1 MYVYNIIYMI
11 YYNKIIII
19 IYKTRTITI
28 HIYIYSIIM
37 YNSFFIYIYIDMWY
51 VYRSVD
57 AHKKHSEKAV
67 YIILSSYLFE
77 SLLYLRKLIR
87 SPDSS
92 TRSPV
97 AVAVQLGSAEDV
109 SPKAQRRTACSSR
122 RAANHTVFTL
132 QRLGP
137 VEFPFNILQPILGTS
152 KWTAELFFIHC
163 IELTKKKSWC
173 SSPKCLSVPIFG
185 QGSLQTVEQSSFERA
200 PTARGHPPCQ
210 AVVLEWCL
218 LNDLQLSTA

>member
-1 MYVYNIIYMI
+1 MYTDLWTLTKSTQKKPFTSYYHLIYLSLCC
-11 YYNKIIII
+11 
-19 IYKTRTITI
+19 T
-28 HIYIYSIIM
+28 SG
-37 YNSFFIYIYIDMWY
+37 NS
-51 VYRSVD
+51 
-57 AHKKHSEKAV
+57 SEAQT
-67 YIILSSYLFE
+67 
-77 SLLYLRKLIR
+77 
-87 SPDSS
+87 PS

>member
-1 MYVYNIIYMI
+1 
-11 YYNKIIII
+11 
-19 IYKTRTITI
+19 
-28 HIYIYSIIM
+28 
-37 YNSFFIYIYIDMWY
+37 MWY

-87 SPDSS
+87 SPDSQHKIS
-92 TRSPV
+92 RRS
-97 AVAVQLGSAEDV
+97 GSAAGKCWGRFSQSSEKNCLQL
-109 SPKAQRRTACSSR
+109 SQGRQPYSFYPAKIGACRISLQHPST
-122 RAANHTVFTL
+122 NSGHLKMNCGVVFYSL
-132 QRLGP
+132 H
-137 VEFPFNILQPILGTS
+137 
-152 KWTAELFFIHC
+152 WTNQ
-163 IELTKKKSWC
+163 KKSWC

>member
-1 MYVYNIIYMI
+1 MI

-19 IYKTRTITI
+19 IYITRTITI

-37 YNSFFIYIYIDMWY
+37 YNSLWY

-57 AHKKHSEKAV
+57 AHKKQSEKAV
-67 YIILSSYLFE
+67 YIMLSSYLFE

-87 SPDSS
+87 SPDSQHKIS
-92 TRSPV
+92 RRS
-97 AVAVQLGSAEDV
+97 GSAAGKCWGRFSQSSEKNCLQL
-109 SPKAQRRTACSSR
+109 SQGQPYSFYPAKIGACRIS
-122 RAANHTVFTL
+122 L
-132 QRLGP
+132 QHP
-137 VEFPFNILQPILGTS
+137 STSFNQFWAPQN
-152 KWTAELFFIHC
+152 ELRSCFLLHC

-185 QGSLQTVEQSSFERA
+185 QGSLQTVEQSSSERA

-218 LNDLQLSTA
+218 LNDDLQLSTA